1 MSYDIVESVAK
12 LTTALTA
19 CGTWPQGSVR
29 SSRCLCPLFPMS
41 PFLQHSDHTL
51 LPAAVVVVVVDR
63 FSGFNWRRTAVFQE
77 GQNGCFNSRRTAV
90 FQEGQNGCF
99 NSRRT
104 AVFQEGQNG

>member
-1 MSYDIVESVAK
+1 
-12 LTTALTA
+12 
-19 CGTWPQGSVR
+19 
-29 SSRCLCPLFPMS
+29 MS

-90 FQEGQNGCF
+90 SEQPPTAF
-99 NSRRT
+99 NKRRIARR
-104 AVFQEGQNG
+104 AVETE